1 MNIRQTIF
9 QFILRRQAKRQVV
22 MRPWDKVRTVA
33 ILYDCG
39 TPAAIERMLET
50 EHKRIDFF
58 TLPDKKEINWLTHS
72 PSSSVQYHLRAYQY
86 DLLID
91 LTQQSSLTMQYMA
104 MYFRA
109 DFKVGRQICDG
120 IHDLTIH
127 TPAQSTPDYLLEQI
141 LRYIQMFT
149 KKTNKTMKGL
159 GTALIT
165 PFCDNG
171 SIDYSA
177 LAHLIEHQV
186 AGGVDYLVIL
196 GTTSEAPTLSIEEQE
211 QVIAFVVKQVAG
223 RVPLVLG
230 VGGNDTAALVAR
242 IQTLSPILQQHFA
255 AILSVTP
262 YYNRPPQEGLYQHFC
277 AVATASPIPILLYN
291 VPKRTGVNLLPETTR
306 RIYDAHPDKIMG
318 IKEACNSVEQFTETV
333 KIANG
338 DFAVISGD
346 DDLAYEMMRAGG
358 DGLISVASN
367 AWPAAMRQLIH
378 EQSALIQ
385 QQYAH
390 LIHLLFVEGNPGGIK
405 TVLSEMGII
414 KNVLR
419 LPLVANTPNHQMV
432 IRKALE
438 YHTATI

>member
-1 MNIRQTIF
+1 
-9 QFILRRQAKRQVV
+9 
-22 MRPWDKVRTVA
+22 
-33 ILYDCG
+33 
-39 TPAAIERMLET
+39 
-50 EHKRIDFF
+50 
-58 TLPDKKEINWLTHS
+58 
-72 PSSSVQYHLRAYQY
+72 
-86 DLLID
+86 
-91 LTQQSSLTMQYMA
+91 
-104 MYFRA
+104 
-109 DFKVGRQICDG
+109 
-120 IHDLTIH
+120 
-127 TPAQSTPDYLLEQI
+127 
-141 LRYIQMFT
+141 
-149 KKTNKTMKGL
+149 MKGL

-338 DFAVISGD
+338 NFAVISGD

-367 AWPAAMRQLIH
+367 AWPAAMRQLVH

-405 TVLSEMGII
+405 TVLSEMGLI

-432 IRKALE
+432 IRKALQ
-438 YHTATI
+438 YHIEKEQD

>member
-1 MNIRQTIF
+1 
-9 QFILRRQAKRQVV
+9 
-22 MRPWDKVRTVA
+22 
-33 ILYDCG
+33 
-39 TPAAIERMLET
+39 
-50 EHKRIDFF
+50 
-58 TLPDKKEINWLTHS
+58 
-72 PSSSVQYHLRAYQY
+72 
-86 DLLID
+86 
-91 LTQQSSLTMQYMA
+91 
-104 MYFRA
+104 
-109 DFKVGRQICDG
+109 
-120 IHDLTIH
+120 
-127 TPAQSTPDYLLEQI
+127 
-141 LRYIQMFT
+141 
-149 KKTNKTMKGL
+149 MKGL

-165 PFCDNG
+165 PFCNNG

-405 TVLSEMGII
+405 TVLSEMGLI

-438 YHTATI
+438 YHIATI

>member
-1 MNIRQTIF
+1 
-9 QFILRRQAKRQVV
+9 
-22 MRPWDKVRTVA
+22 
-33 ILYDCG
+33 
-39 TPAAIERMLET
+39 
-50 EHKRIDFF
+50 
-58 TLPDKKEINWLTHS
+58 
-72 PSSSVQYHLRAYQY
+72 
-86 DLLID
+86 
-91 LTQQSSLTMQYMA
+91 
-104 MYFRA
+104 
-109 DFKVGRQICDG
+109 
-120 IHDLTIH
+120 
-127 TPAQSTPDYLLEQI
+127 
-141 LRYIQMFT
+141 
-149 KKTNKTMKGL
+149 MKGL

-186 AGGVDYLVIL
+186 AGGIDYLVIL

-291 VPKRTGVNLLPETTR
+291 VPKRTGANLLPETTR
-306 RIYDAHPDKIMG
+306 RIYEAHPDKIMG

-367 AWPAAMRQLIH
+367 AWPAAMRQLVH
-378 EQSALIQ
+378 EQSPLIQ

-405 TVLSEMGII
+405 TVLSEMGLI

-432 IRKALE
+432 IRKALQ
-438 YHTATI
+438 YHIEKEQD

>member
-1 MNIRQTIF
+1 
-9 QFILRRQAKRQVV
+9 
-22 MRPWDKVRTVA
+22 
-33 ILYDCG
+33 
-39 TPAAIERMLET
+39 
-50 EHKRIDFF
+50 
-58 TLPDKKEINWLTHS
+58 
-72 PSSSVQYHLRAYQY
+72 
-86 DLLID
+86 
-91 LTQQSSLTMQYMA
+91 
-104 MYFRA
+104 
-109 DFKVGRQICDG
+109 
-120 IHDLTIH
+120 
-127 TPAQSTPDYLLEQI
+127 
-141 LRYIQMFT
+141 
-149 KKTNKTMKGL
+149 MKGL

-306 RIYDAHPDKIMG
+306 RIYEAHPDKIMG

-367 AWPAAMRQLIH
+367 AWPAAMRQLVH

-432 IRKALE
+432 IRKALQ
-438 YHTATI
+438 YHIEKEQD

>member
-1 MNIRQTIF
+1 
-9 QFILRRQAKRQVV
+9 
-22 MRPWDKVRTVA
+22 
-33 ILYDCG
+33 
-39 TPAAIERMLET
+39 
-50 EHKRIDFF
+50 
-58 TLPDKKEINWLTHS
+58 
-72 PSSSVQYHLRAYQY
+72 
-86 DLLID
+86 
-91 LTQQSSLTMQYMA
+91 
-104 MYFRA
+104 
-109 DFKVGRQICDG
+109 
-120 IHDLTIH
+120 
-127 TPAQSTPDYLLEQI
+127 
-141 LRYIQMFT
+141 
-149 KKTNKTMKGL
+149 MKGL

-338 DFAVISGD
+338 NFAVISGD

-378 EQSALIQ
+378 ERSALIQ

-405 TVLSEMGII
+405 TVLSEMGLI

>member
-1 MNIRQTIF
+1 
-9 QFILRRQAKRQVV
+9 
-22 MRPWDKVRTVA
+22 
-33 ILYDCG
+33 
-39 TPAAIERMLET
+39 
-50 EHKRIDFF
+50 
-58 TLPDKKEINWLTHS
+58 
-72 PSSSVQYHLRAYQY
+72 
-86 DLLID
+86 
-91 LTQQSSLTMQYMA
+91 
-104 MYFRA
+104 
-109 DFKVGRQICDG
+109 
-120 IHDLTIH
+120 
-127 TPAQSTPDYLLEQI
+127 
-141 LRYIQMFT
+141 
-149 KKTNKTMKGL
+149 MKGL

-262 YYNRPPQEGLYQHFC
+262 YYNRPPQEGFYQHFC

-367 AWPAAMRQLIH
+367 AWPAAMRQLVH

-405 TVLSEMGII
+405 TVLSEMGLI

>member
-1 MNIRQTIF
+1 
-9 QFILRRQAKRQVV
+9 
-22 MRPWDKVRTVA
+22 
-33 ILYDCG
+33 
-39 TPAAIERMLET
+39 
-50 EHKRIDFF
+50 
-58 TLPDKKEINWLTHS
+58 
-72 PSSSVQYHLRAYQY
+72 
-86 DLLID
+86 
-91 LTQQSSLTMQYMA
+91 
-104 MYFRA
+104 
-109 DFKVGRQICDG
+109 
-120 IHDLTIH
+120 
-127 TPAQSTPDYLLEQI
+127 
-141 LRYIQMFT
+141 
-149 KKTNKTMKGL
+149 MKGL

-165 PFCDNG
+165 PFNDNG

-242 IQTLSPILQQHFA
+242 IQTLTPILQQHFA

-262 YYNRPPQEGLYQHFC
+262 YYNRPPQEGLFQHFC
-277 AVATASPIPILLYN
+277 AIAQASPIPVLLYN

-306 RIYDAHPDKIMG
+306 RIYDANPQKIMG

-338 DFAVISGD
+338 NFAVISGD

-405 TVLSEMGII
+405 TVLSEMGLI

-438 YHTATI
+438 YHIATT

>member
-1 MNIRQTIF
+1 
-9 QFILRRQAKRQVV
+9 
-22 MRPWDKVRTVA
+22 
-33 ILYDCG
+33 
-39 TPAAIERMLET
+39 
-50 EHKRIDFF
+50 
-58 TLPDKKEINWLTHS
+58 
-72 PSSSVQYHLRAYQY
+72 
-86 DLLID
+86 
-91 LTQQSSLTMQYMA
+91 
-104 MYFRA
+104 
-109 DFKVGRQICDG
+109 
-120 IHDLTIH
+120 
-127 TPAQSTPDYLLEQI
+127 
-141 LRYIQMFT
+141 
-149 KKTNKTMKGL
+149 MKGL

-291 VPKRTGVNLLPETTR
+291 VPKRTGVNLLPENTR

-338 DFAVISGD
+338 NFAVISGD

-367 AWPAAMRQLIH
+367 AWPAAMRQLVH
-378 EQSALIQ
+378 EQSPLIQ

-405 TVLSEMGII
+405 TVLSEMGLI

>member
-1 MNIRQTIF
+1 
-9 QFILRRQAKRQVV
+9 
-22 MRPWDKVRTVA
+22 
-33 ILYDCG
+33 
-39 TPAAIERMLET
+39 
-50 EHKRIDFF
+50 
-58 TLPDKKEINWLTHS
+58 
-72 PSSSVQYHLRAYQY
+72 
-86 DLLID
+86 
-91 LTQQSSLTMQYMA
+91 
-104 MYFRA
+104 
-109 DFKVGRQICDG
+109 
-120 IHDLTIH
+120 
-127 TPAQSTPDYLLEQI
+127 
-141 LRYIQMFT
+141 
-149 KKTNKTMKGL
+149 MKGL

-306 RIYDAHPDKIMG
+306 RIYESHPDKIMG

-367 AWPAAMRQLIH
+367 AWPAAMRELIH

-432 IRKALE
+432 IRKALQ
-438 YHTATI
+438 YHIEKEQD